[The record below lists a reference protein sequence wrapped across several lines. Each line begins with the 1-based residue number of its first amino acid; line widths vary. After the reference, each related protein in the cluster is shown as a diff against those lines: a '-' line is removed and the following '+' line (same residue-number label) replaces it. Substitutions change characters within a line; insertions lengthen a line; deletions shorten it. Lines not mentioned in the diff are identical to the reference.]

1 MQVFPASTHI
11 TVFSSPTRQ
20 TRGQTQTQTSQSQT
34 RQTRGQTQTQ
44 TSQSQTSKERGQ
56 TQTGQEIF
64 CSNSSPI
71 LMSTYIKHI
80 FSSYDFKFKIF

>member
-1 MQVFPASTHI
+1 MQAFPASTHI

-34 RQTRGQTQTQ
+34 
-44 TSQSQTSKERGQ
+44 SKKRGQ

-71 LMSTYIKHI
+71 LISTYIKHI
-80 FSSYDFKFKIF
+80 FSSYDFKLQNILTCDIL

>member
-1 MQVFPASTHI
+1 MQAFPASTHI
-11 TVFSSPTRQ
+11 TVFSSP
-20 TRGQTQTQTSQSQT
+20 T